1 MGMKILIMGLPNAG
15 KTTLAKALA
24 KRLDAVHFNADDV
37 RKLYNDWDFSI
48 EGRLRQATRLGK
60 LCDDTEAEYVI
71 ADFVCPTNDTRRAFG
86 EAFIIWVDRI
96 DEGRFAD
103 TNKLFEPPTVV
114 DVVVPD
120 GMLVDEEVSMI
131 VHEIDRR

>member
-24 KRLDAVHFNADDV
+24 KRLGAVHFNADDV

-60 LCDDTEAEYVI
+60 LCDDTEDEYVI

-86 EAFIIWVDRI
+86 DAFIIWVDRI
-96 DEGRFAD
+96 DEGRYAD

-131 VHEIDRR
+131 MHEIDRR

>member
-1 MGMKILIMGLPNAG
+1 MGLPGAG

-24 KRLDAVHFNADDV
+24 KKLNAIHFNADDV

-86 EAFIIWVDRI
+86 DAFIIWVDRI
-96 DEGRFAD
+96 DEGRYAD
-103 TNKLFEPPTVV
+103 TNKLFESPINADITINN
-114 DVVVPD
+114 
-120 GMLVDEEVSMI
+120 EITIEKSMDLI
-131 VHEIDRR
+131 LKKIKQD

>member
-1 MGMKILIMGLPNAG
+1 MGLPGAG

-24 KRLDAVHFNADDV
+24 KKLGAVHFNADDV

-86 EAFIIWVDRI
+86 DAFIIWVDRI
-96 DEGRFAD
+96 DEGRYAD
-103 TNKLFEPPTVV
+103 TNKLFESPINADITINN
-114 DVVVPD
+114 
-120 GMLVDEEVSMI
+120 EITIEKSMDLI
-131 VHEIDRR
+131 LKKIKQD